1 MLEGMKPQ
9 RSKAVYCR
17 IEQLT
22 NTLSESDRDIFV
34 TAIDDVVN
42 WGSRTLSNELRARG
56 LSVADTTIT
65 KHRKRA
71 CACYRD

>member
-1 MLEGMKPQ
+1 MLNGMTPP
-9 RSKAVYCR
+9 RNKAVYCR

-22 NTLSESDRDIFV
+22 NTLSDTDRDIFV
-34 TAIDDVVN
+34 TAIEDSVN
-42 WGSRTLSNELRARG
+42 WGARTLSNELRSRG